1 MNTPIQKPIKPLLRG
16 HFHQEA
22 FFFALG
28 ACVLLLV
35 LSAKSGTLVGTTIY
49 SLSLCSMF
57 GISALYHRPNWSD
70 KARMWMRRLD
80 HSAIFLMIAGTGTPL
95 CLIAIPKNGG
105 PDLLQLI
112 WLAGALGI
120 VQSLVWVSAPK
131 WLAAGL
137 YLIMG
142 WLAIPYFPELSR
154 ALGAPR
160 VGLILTGGIIYSVG
174 ALVYALKRPNPLPKY
189 FGYHEIFH
197 LLVIVAAAFHFYVI
211 ASLVI

>member
-1 MNTPIQKPIKPLLRG
+1 MNTPNEKPIKPLLRG

-35 LSAKSGTLVGTTIY
+35 LSVKSGTLLGATIY
-49 SLSLCSMF
+49 SISLCAMF
-57 GISALYHRPNWSD
+57 GISALYHRPNWPE

-95 CLIAIPKNGG
+95 CLIAIPNNGG
-105 PDLLQLI
+105 QDLLKII

-120 VQSLVWVSAPK
+120 TQSLFWVNAPK

-142 WLAIPYFPELSR
+142 WLAIPYLPELNR
-154 ALGAPR
+154 ALGGPR
-160 VGLILTGGIIYSVG
+160 VGLILAGGIIYSVG
-174 ALVYALKRPNPLPKY
+174 ALVYALKKPNPLPKY

-197 LLVIVAAAFHFYVI
+197 LLVIVAAALHFYVI